1 LNGILT
7 QGENIADNGG
17 LHESF
22 RAYQNSVEQLG
33 PEPRLP
39 GLTQFS
45 PEQLFFVGYAQVNV
59 FDEIVSFK
67 DNMYT
72 NHV

>member
-1 LNGILT
+1 MNGILT

-59 FDEIVSFK
+59 FDEIVSDK
-67 DNMYT
+67 DIS
-72 NHV
+72 